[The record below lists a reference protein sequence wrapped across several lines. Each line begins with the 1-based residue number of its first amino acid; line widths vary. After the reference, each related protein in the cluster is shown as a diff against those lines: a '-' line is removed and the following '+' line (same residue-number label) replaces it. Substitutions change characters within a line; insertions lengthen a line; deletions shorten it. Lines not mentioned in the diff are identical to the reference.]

1 MASAND
7 ACSSL
12 LPAKSRELY
21 EKTYNEFKT
30 WCTEQQI
37 TNYTE
42 PVFLAYFLNIAQRGL
57 IASLWPKFS
66 MLKSTLYVKK
76 NIDIGKFNKL
86 IMYVKRQTEGHVPKK
101 SKVLEKE
108 QVQKCILDA
117 PNNLFLMTKAVTIF
131 GVCGGCR
138 RQELCDVKVQHVK
151 DEGAVIVVRIPDTKS
166 HVSRAFTILSDG
178 NGFNP
183 IDLVRQYMKLR
194 PSHTKIDRFFLS
206 YRNKKCTVQPVGI
219 KTIGKFPSIIAK
231 YLGLENAASYTGH
244 CYRRTSATLLA
255 NAGADVLTLKRHG
268 SWKSSTVAEN
278 YVAES
283 MCNKIK
289 IAKMIQCGDGIETN

>member
-1 MASAND
+1 
-7 ACSSL
+7 
-12 LPAKSRELY
+12 LY
-21 EKTYNEFKT
+21 RFVHYFNFKI
-30 WCTEQQI
+30 E
-37 TNYTE
+37 
-42 PVFLAYFLNIAQRGL
+42 
-57 IASLWPKFS
+57 
-66 MLKSTLYVKK
+66 
-76 NIDIGKFNKL
+76 
-86 IMYVKRQTEGHVPKK
+86 
-101 SKVLEKE
+101 
-108 QVQKCILDA
+108 ILQ
-117 PNNLFLMTKAVTIF
+117 AVTIF

-151 DEGAVIVVRIPDTKS
+151 DEGAVIVVRIPDTKT

-289 IAKMIQCGDGIETN
+289 IAKMIQCGDGIETNSNISNKENETPVVSVSNKNISLEIESNNQKMIAGNLHMTFKKKSKCVINVYNSKN

>member
-1 MASAND
+1 MELENPSALPAAVMASAND

-21 EKTYNEFKT
+21 EKTYNEFET

-86 IMYVKRQTEGHVPKK
+86 IMNIKRQTEGHVPKK

-108 QVQKCILDA
+108 QVQKFILDA
-117 PNNLFLMTKAVTIF
+117 PNNLFLMTK
-131 GVCGGCR
+131 
-138 RQELCDVKVQHVK
+138 
-151 DEGAVIVVRIPDTKS
+151 
-166 HVSRAFTILSDG
+166 VSK
-178 NGFNP
+178 GF
-183 IDLVRQYMKLR
+183 KL
-194 PSHTKIDRFFLS
+194 
-206 YRNKKCTVQPVGI
+206 KCV
-219 KTIGKFPSIIAK
+219 
-231 YLGLENAASYTGH
+231 
-244 CYRRTSATLLA
+244 LA
-255 NAGADVLTLKRHG
+255 NHFIL
-268 SWKSSTVAEN
+268 
-278 YVAES
+278 
-283 MCNKIK
+283 
-289 IAKMIQCGDGIETN
+289 